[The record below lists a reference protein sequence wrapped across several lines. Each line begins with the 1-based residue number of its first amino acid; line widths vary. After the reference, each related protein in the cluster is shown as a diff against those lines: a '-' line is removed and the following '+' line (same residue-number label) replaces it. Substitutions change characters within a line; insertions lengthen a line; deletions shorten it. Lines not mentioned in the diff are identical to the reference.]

1 MITVLMLAGS
11 GIESME
17 LCIKSFR
24 LFCDVEVSIVIV
36 DDGSTAGLQDWA
48 RKQEDVTYV
57 FLDEGKMSW
66 GAALNMVRKELGID
80 TDILTMDGNHM
91 LTPKYLSRL
100 SELLYA
106 EEDIGAV
113 TGIVCNDMR
122 YNPNLLVE
130 AEGYEEAVDIADTD
144 EQAKGKY
151 ALMSHSNAVLWKKGI
166 LDEMGEFDENVST
179 LRALTDDY
187 CIRLIKAEKKIVV
200 CTNALLWCIDMNG
213 QKEEIDLQ
221 DVDYWDV
228 LEKKWGMHYFNDIY
242 NVMLI
247 EMIEKEQEESFSV
260 LEIGCDCGAT
270 LLEIRNRF
278 PQVEVYGS
286 EINPTAAE
294 MASHVANVVVNDIEK
309 EDLPF
314 PEKKF
319 DYIIFGDVLEHLHNP
334 LKTVAYCR
342 KFLKESGC
350 IIASIPNIMHVSVIE
365 GLLQG
370 DFTYLESGLLDK
382 THIHFFTYNE
392 IVRMFHEAGY
402 KICDVK
408 GSGIPISDG
417 QEELIKKLL
426 ALGGKAE
433 EYMYKVFQYNVKARI
448 VQKDGDEPSL

>member
-11 GIESME
+11 GVESME

-80 TDILTMDGNHM
+80 TDLLTMDGNHM

-130 AEGYEEAVDIADTD
+130 AEGYEQAVDIADTD

-151 ALMSHSNAVLWKKGI
+151 ALMPHSNTVLWKKGI

-213 QKEEIDLQ
+213 QKEEINLQ

-247 EMIEKEQEESFSV
+247 DLIEKEPEESFSV

-278 PQVEVYGS
+278 PQAEVYGS

-294 MASHVANVVVNDIEK
+294 MASHVAN
-309 EDLPF
+309 L
-314 PEKKF
+314 
-319 DYIIFGDVLEHLHNP
+319 
-334 LKTVAYCR
+334 
-342 KFLKESGC
+342 
-350 IIASIPNIMHVSVIE
+350 
-365 GLLQG
+365 
-370 DFTYLESGLLDK
+370 
-382 THIHFFTYNE
+382 
-392 IVRMFHEAGY
+392 
-402 KICDVK
+402 
-408 GSGIPISDG
+408 
-417 QEELIKKLL
+417 
-426 ALGGKAE
+426 
-433 EYMYKVFQYNVKARI
+433 
-448 VQKDGDEPSL
+448 